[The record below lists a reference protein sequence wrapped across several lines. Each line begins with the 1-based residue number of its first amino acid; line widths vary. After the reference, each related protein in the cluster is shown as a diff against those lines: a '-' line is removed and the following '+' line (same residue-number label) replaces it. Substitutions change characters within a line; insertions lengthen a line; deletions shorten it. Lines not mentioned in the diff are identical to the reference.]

1 MGSQRKQ
8 TFVHVCGALAPY
20 THRLFEAV
28 PAAKDIDL
36 HVLSCTDREPHRQS
50 EVSVPKSY
58 TFKTIPGRR
67 HHASELSNIYF
78 NPMVLRELWRLRPDA
93 ISVGGLSPTTLL
105 AILYAIVTR
114 TPWHLGVAGA
124 LANDHGSHS
133 LVHRTVLQK
142 LPAPIL
148 SGSMKAL
155 QATGA
160 HNLFAPRYRG
170 LGAIFMMHRV
180 DPVEPP
186 REAFAPH
193 RHLSVTPDFLR
204 RVIQLVR
211 GLGYET
217 ISLDEVPER
226 IASPSRRP
234 FAVFTL
240 DDGYRDNLRHAY
252 PVFRAENVPFTIF
265 VPSTWPDGRGELWWR
280 AIEEVVARSEVVRP
294 TIAGLPAAMS
304 AHTVR
309 DKYHAFDRIRSA
321 LVLLEEPAKYAHV
334 RSLAERH
341 GVDIEAICRSEIMSW
356 TEIKELAKD
365 PLVTIGAHTR
375 THAALSCLDAAA
387 LEKEIAGSRH
397 EIEAVLGRPCR
408 HFAFPYGAAEFA
420 GPREFAAAARAG
432 FMTAVTGRRG
442 LLYGEHAQRLASL
455 PRIAL
460 EGNLQDETLIEIQL
474 SGVPFALRN
483 GLRHQ
488 VA

>member
-1 MGSQRKQ
+1 MGSQRKP

-20 THRLFEAV
+20 TRRVFETV
-28 PAAKDIDL
+28 PAVTDIDL
-36 HVLSCTDREPHRQS
+36 HVLSCTDREPLRQG
-50 EVSVPKSY
+50 EPTPPKSY
-58 TFKTIPGRR
+58 NFKTIPGRR
-67 HHASELSNIYF
+67 YHASEMSNF
-78 NPMVLRELWRLRPDA
+78 NPLVLRELWRLRPDA

-114 TPWHLGVAGA
+114 TPWSMGIAGS
-124 LANDHGSHS
+124 LANDPGSYS
-133 LVHRTVLQK
+133 PIRRKVLQK

-204 RVIQLVR
+204 RVIRLVR

-217 ISLDEVPER
+217 ISLDEVPGR
-226 IASPSRRP
+226 LANPSSRP
-234 FAVFTL
+234 FAAFTL

-252 PVFRAENVPFTIF
+252 PVFRAENVPFTIY

-280 AIEEVVARSEVVRP
+280 VIEDVIARSEVVRP
-294 TIAGLPAAMS
+294 AIAGLPAAMS
-304 AHTVR
+304 AHTVQ

-341 GVDIEAICRSEIMSW
+341 GVDIEAICLDEIMSW
-356 TEIKELAKD
+356 AEIKELAKD

-387 LEKEIAGSRH
+387 LEKEISGSRH

-420 GPREFAAAARAG
+420 GPREFAAAAVAG
-432 FMTAVTGRRG
+432 FVTAVTGRRG
-442 LLYGEHAQRLASL
+442 LLYGEHAERLASL

-460 EGNLQDETLIEIQL
+460 EGNLQNETLIEVQL
-474 SGVPFALRN
+474 SGAPFALRN